1 MNIHWPAWLQTR
13 NQKLAAGAAAAVLL
27 IIIISICIY
36 LLSADSDRSE
46 EVLASEPVTLLP
58 PFRSYQSV
66 KEARKLLNQGG
77 FTYAT
82 EHFEVPVSKGKIRV
96 IDTLTVTNYR
106 HHDVP
111 GALTLGFFNNRLQE
125 CLFEPEDIAA
135 YARVM
140 KTRMGL
146 KPNPRRNGR
155 TELITGNRRIASN
168 VFNANSKYGRNL
180 QTQPYILWQDT
191 HLTAERREP

>member
-13 NQKLAAGAAAAVLL
+13 NQKILAGTVAAGLL
-27 IIIISICIY
+27 ILAISIIAY
-36 LLSADSDRSE
+36 WLSGDTDRSE
-46 EVLASEPVTLLP
+46 QVTPSDPVSLMT

-66 KEARKLLNQGG
+66 KTAKRLLNQGG
-77 FTYAT
+77 YHFDA
-82 EHFEVPVSKGKIRV
+82 EHFEVPVSNGKIRV
-96 IDTLTVTNYR
+96 IDTLTVQGYR

-111 GALTLGFFNNRLQE
+111 GVLTLGFFNNRLQE

-146 KPNPRRNGR
+146 KPDPRSNGR
-155 TELITGNRRIASN
+155 AERVEGNRRIASN
-168 VFNANSKYGRNL
+168 VFNANTKYGRKL
-180 QTQPYILWQDT
+180 QTKPYILWQDT
-191 HLTAERREP
+191 HLTTERRQP